1 MALLSTG
8 FRGNTDQ
15 VLSEGQRSTTRLL
28 DGWLHRI
35 MEGGFDNSVVAML
48 DALDLMTLQWLG
60 ERMLLSKTEIIR
72 SKYEGG
78 AEAWCLQLPL
88 K

>member
-1 MALLSTG
+1 M
-8 FRGNTDQ
+8 
-15 VLSEGQRSTTRLL
+15 LSEGQRSTTRLL

-35 MEGGFDNSVVAML
+35 MEGGVDNSVVAML

-72 SKYEGG
+72 PKYEGG

>member
-1 MALLSTG
+1 
-8 FRGNTDQ
+8 
-15 VLSEGQRSTTRLL
+15 
-28 DGWLHRI
+28 